1 MKITK
6 ISTDP
11 NGDSVLSEINVDL
24 QDAGDI
30 GWLSKRFPVKEI
42 IFRETG
48 PDYDYDFHNAP
59 QKQFVISLD
68 GETEIE
74 TSLGEKHVLRA
85 GDILLSAD
93 TTGKGHR
100 ARSLDG
106 KKRRSIFVVLG
117 DDNAEFE

>member
-1 MKITK
+1 MKYGH
-6 ISTDP
+6 
-11 NGDSVLSEINVDL
+11 NGREQLYPERRRR
-24 QDAGDI
+24 
-30 GWLSKRFPVKEI
+30 LSKRYPVKEI

-48 PDYDYDFHNAP
+48 PDYDYDYHNAP

-68 GETEIE
+68 GETGIE
-74 TSLGEKHVLRA
+74 TSLGEKHILKA

-117 DDNAEFE
+117 DENAEFD